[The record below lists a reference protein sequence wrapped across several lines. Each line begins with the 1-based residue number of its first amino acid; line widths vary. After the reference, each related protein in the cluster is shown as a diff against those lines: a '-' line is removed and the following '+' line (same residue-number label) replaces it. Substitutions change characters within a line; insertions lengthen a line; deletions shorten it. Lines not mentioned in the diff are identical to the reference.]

1 MEIGTILL
9 AGAGALGILAGAT
22 FLLPG
27 QVQVERRAVI
37 DAAPAE
43 VIALAASSAG
53 YQRFNPYLTADPA
66 LKIVPFGPESG
77 VGAGFR
83 FEGKDGTGTQTVAE
97 VGPDRVVYA
106 IDLGSMGQPR
116 QSLTARPVAGGTEVV
131 WRMEAEM
138 GANPVFRVFGL
149 FMDRMMGKTFE
160 QGLRNLA
167 DATA

>member
-1 MEIGTILL
+1 MLADRPHPLAHNHAIGFGHEWEL
-9 AGAGALGILAGAT
+9 AGA
-22 FLLPG
+22 
-27 QVQVERRAVI
+27 QVVFSNELF
-37 DAAPAE
+37 DA
-43 VIALAASSAG
+43 
-53 YQRFNPYLTADPA
+53 Q
-66 LKIVPFGPESG
+66 PFR
-77 VGAGFR
+77 R

-106 IDLGSMGQPR
+106 IDLGPMGQPR